1 MSFVHNGFAM
11 AVLAHGLI
19 GISLLWDKI
28 LLRKP
33 ATQDLVSYVFWLGA
47 MSVFGVILA
56 FFGFHWPPIHT
67 ALLAF
72 GAGALQL
79 VAVFFYY
86 AALQRGEA
94 SESLAIMGGFSPV
107 ATALIG
113 MPLLAKPLGGS
124 DLLGFA
130 LMAGGG
136 FVMFFTEKMHLRRL
150 LPPVLL
156 ACGLYGVVNVAQKIA
171 FNESDFISGYVFFTL
186 GTFAGSMCLLVKK
199 DWRRRIFE
207 NSGRAEPRSK
217 EFYLLNR
224 FVNGLGSF
232 LVFYAISLAH
242 PAMVDAMSAVRY
254 AIIFLGAYLITKWKP
269 SWLREDFHGVVLAGK
284 AAATAMVAAGL
295 VIVGLNQSSDKS
307 ATPQATMHAPAQRCQ
322 RTSSLRISLARIV
335 STI

>member
-1 MSFVHNGFAM
+1 MSFIHSGFAM
-11 AVLAHGLI
+11 AILAHGLI

-47 MSVFGVILA
+47 MSGLGVILA
-56 FFGFHWPPIHT
+56 FFGFHWPGLRT

-79 VAVFFYY
+79 VAAFFYY

-113 MPLLAKPLGGS
+113 MPLLKQALGS
-124 DLLGFA
+124 AELLGFA
-130 LMAGGG
+130 LMVGGG
-136 FVMFFTEKMHLRRL
+136 FVMFFTEKMHFRRL

-156 ACGLYGVVNVAQKIA
+156 ASGLYGVVNVAQKIA
-171 FNESDFISGYVFFTL
+171 FDQSDFVSAYVFFTL
-186 GTFAGSMCLLVKK
+186 GTFAGSMCLLIRK

-207 NSGRAEPRSK
+207 NSGNAEPRSK
-217 EFYLLNR
+217 ELYLLNR

-254 AIIFLGAYLITKWKP
+254 VIIFLGAYLVTKWKP
-269 SWLREDFHGVVLAGK
+269 NWLEEDFHGIVLAGK

-295 VIVGLNQSSDKS
+295 VIVGLNQSSDNK
-307 ATPQATMHAPAQRCQ
+307 ATPQATMQAPAQRCQ
-322 RTSSLRISLARIV
+322 RTSSFKISLARIV